1 MLQDQNI
8 KGFTILELLVVIA
21 IVAIVSAVG
30 YPNFMKWKE
39 DRETRAAMEK
49 VSTMMISLNN
59 LSQRGNFPFVQ
70 MKITSNGTST
80 IINSKGMNLK
90 TLSTRLN
97 SGSSIDCSLAN
108 SGYWDNHLVD
118 KTTKKV
124 STHID
129 GEGSVCFSQDGS
141 HYKTSGKI
149 SINLNVTV
157 EGRSTKQYLIICSSK
172 TTGGVKCPTNKVDGL
187 TQPAY
192 LVEWTRFGNISKY
205 KWNGSDWNRQ

>member
-70 MKITSNGTST
+70 FK
-80 IINSKGMNLK
+80 
-90 TLSTRLN
+90 
-97 SGSSIDCSLAN
+97 
-108 SGYWDNHLVD
+108 
-118 KTTKKV
+118 
-124 STHID
+124 
-129 GEGSVCFSQDGS
+129 
-141 HYKTSGKI
+141 
-149 SINLNVTV
+149 
-157 EGRSTKQYLIICSSK
+157 
-172 TTGGVKCPTNKVDGL
+172 
-187 TQPAY
+187 
-192 LVEWTRFGNISKY
+192 
-205 KWNGSDWNRQ
+205 